1 MGNLTKDE
9 LIAKRT
15 QLETELNEVQEKLSN
30 QTYSVDLENI
40 SNLKSLLKQID
51 KSYTWNIKNA
61 AFVINLYDNLNNTKI
76 AIQKSKDESFVV
88 ELKSLDLNTLY
99 KVLTNIEGTGI
110 ESAKTF
116 TRLLTNV
123 GKQITDAMNQMAE
136 ANKEIQEGHVAL
148 AELDAAIDE
157 LTLIKNESAEEV
169 EADEITQ

>member
-15 QLETELNEVQEKLSN
+15 QLETELNEVQDKLAN
-30 QTYSVDLENI
+30 KTYAVDLENM
-40 SNLKSLLKQID
+40 SNLKALLKQID

-61 AFVINLYDNLNNTKI
+61 AFAINLYDNLNNTKI
-76 AIQKSKDESFVV
+76 AIQKSEDESFIV

-99 KVLTNIEGTGI
+99 KVLTSIEGTGI

-148 AELDAAIDE
+148 AELDAKIDE
-157 LTLIKNESAEEV
+157 LTKQESAEEV

>member
-15 QLETELNEVQEKLSN
+15 QLETELNEVQDKLAN
-30 QTYSVDLENI
+30 QTYAVDLENM

-61 AFVINLYDNLNNTKI
+61 AFAINLYDNLNNTRI
-76 AIQKSKDESFVV
+76 AIQKSEDESFSV

-99 KVLTNIEGTGI
+99 KVLTSIEGTGI

-148 AELDAAIDE
+148 AELDAAIE
-157 LTLIKNESAEEV
+157 NLTKTESAEEV

>member
-15 QLETELNEVQEKLSN
+15 QLEAELNEVQDKLAN
-30 QTYSVDLENI
+30 QTYAVDLENM
-40 SNLKSLLKQID
+40 SNLKALLKQID

-61 AFVINLYDNLNNTKI
+61 AFAINLYDNLNNTRI
-76 AIQKSKDESFVV
+76 AIQKSEDESFSV

-99 KVLTNIEGTGI
+99 KVLTSIEGTGI

-148 AELDAAIDE
+148 AELDAAIE
-157 LTLIKNESAEEV
+157 NLTKTESAEEV

>member
-9 LIAKRT
+9 LIVKRT
-15 QLETELNEVQEKLSN
+15 QLETELNEVQDKLAN
-30 QTYSVDLENI
+30 QTYAVDLENM
-40 SNLKSLLKQID
+40 SNLKALLKQID

-61 AFVINLYDNLNNTKI
+61 AFVINLYDNLNNTRI
-76 AIQKSKDESFVV
+76 AIQKSGDESFVV

-99 KVLTNIEGTGI
+99 KILTSIEGTGI

-123 GKQITDAMNQMAE
+123 GKQITDAMNEMAE

-148 AELDAAIDE
+148 AELDAVIDE
-157 LTLIKNESAEEV
+157 LTKQESAEEV

>member
-15 QLETELNEVQEKLSN
+15 QLETELNEVQDKLAN
-30 QTYSVDLENI
+30 KTYAVDLENM
-40 SNLKSLLKQID
+40 SNLKALLKQID

-61 AFVINLYDNLNNTKI
+61 AFAINLYDNLNNTRI
-76 AIQKSKDESFVV
+76 AIQKSEDESFVV

-99 KVLTNIEGTGI
+99 KVLTSIEGTGI

-136 ANKEIQEGHVAL
+136 ANKEIQQGHVAL
-148 AELDAAIDE
+148 AELDAKIDE
-157 LTLIKNESAEEV
+157 LTKQESAEEV

>member
-1 MGNLTKDE
+1 MENLTKDE
-9 LIAKRT
+9 LIVKRT
-15 QLETELNEVQEKLSN
+15 QLETELNEVQDKLAN
-30 QTYSVDLENI
+30 QTYAVDLENM
-40 SNLKSLLKQID
+40 SNLKALLKQID

-61 AFVINLYDNLNNTKI
+61 AFAINLYDNLNNTRI
-76 AIQKSKDESFVV
+76 AIQKSEDESFVV

-99 KVLTNIEGTGI
+99 KVLTSIEGTGI

-136 ANKEIQEGHVAL
+136 ANKEIQQGHVAL
-148 AELDAAIDE
+148 AELDAKIDE
-157 LTLIKNESAEEV
+157 LTKQESAEEV

>member
-9 LIAKRT
+9 LIVKRT
-15 QLETELNEVQEKLSN
+15 QLETELNEVQDKLAN
-30 QTYSVDLENI
+30 QTYAVDLENM
-40 SNLKSLLKQID
+40 SNLKALLKQID

-61 AFVINLYDNLNNTKI
+61 AFAINLYDNLNNTRI
-76 AIQKSKDESFVV
+76 AIQKSEDESFVV

-99 KVLTNIEGTGI
+99 KVLTSIEGTGI

-148 AELDAAIDE
+148 AELDAKIDE
-157 LTLIKNESAEEV
+157 LTKQESAEEV

>member
-1 MGNLTKDE
+1 MENLTKDE

-15 QLETELNEVQEKLSN
+15 QLETELNEVQDKLAN
-30 QTYSVDLENI
+30 QTYAVDLENM
-40 SNLKSLLKQID
+40 SNLKALLKQID

-61 AFVINLYDNLNNTKI
+61 AFAINLYDNLNNTRI
-76 AIQKSKDESFVV
+76 AIQKSEDESFSV

-99 KVLTNIEGTGI
+99 KVLTSIEGTGI

-148 AELDAAIDE
+148 AELDAAIE
-157 LTLIKNESAEEV
+157 NLTKTESAEEV

>member
-1 MGNLTKDE
+1 MENLTKDE
-9 LIAKRT
+9 LIVKRT
-15 QLETELNEVQEKLSN
+15 QLETELNEVQDKLAN
-30 QTYSVDLENI
+30 QTYAVDLENM
-40 SNLKSLLKQID
+40 SNLKALLKQID

-61 AFVINLYDNLNNTKI
+61 AFAINLYDNLNNTRI
-76 AIQKSKDESFVV
+76 AIQKSEDESFSV

-99 KVLTNIEGTGI
+99 KVLTSIEGTGI

-148 AELDAAIDE
+148 AELDAAIE
-157 LTLIKNESAEEV
+157 NLTKTESAEEV

>member
-9 LIAKRT
+9 LIVKRT
-15 QLETELNEVQEKLSN
+15 QLETELNEVQDKLAN
-30 QTYSVDLENI
+30 QTYAVDLENM

-61 AFVINLYDNLNNTKI
+61 AFAINLYDNLNNTRI
-76 AIQKSKDESFVV
+76 AIQKSEDESFVV

-99 KVLTNIEGTGI
+99 KVLTSIEGTGI

-148 AELDAAIDE
+148 AELDAKIDE
-157 LTLIKNESAEEV
+157 LTKQESAEEV

>member
-1 MGNLTKDE
+1 MDNLTKDE
-9 LIAKRT
+9 LIVKRT
-15 QLETELNEVQEKLSN
+15 QLETELNEVQDKLAN
-30 QTYSVDLENI
+30 QTYAVDLENM

-61 AFVINLYDNLNNTKI
+61 AFAINLYDNLNNTRI
-76 AIQKSKDESFVV
+76 AIQKSEDESFSV

-99 KVLTNIEGTGI
+99 KVLTSIEGTGI

-148 AELDAAIDE
+148 AELDAAIE
-157 LTLIKNESAEEV
+157 NLTKTESAEEV

>member
-15 QLETELNEVQEKLSN
+15 QLETELNEVQDKLAN
-30 QTYSVDLENI
+30 KTYAVDLENM
-40 SNLKSLLKQID
+40 SNLKALLKQID

-61 AFVINLYDNLNNTKI
+61 AFAINLYDNLNNTRI
-76 AIQKSKDESFVV
+76 AIQKSEDESFVV

-99 KVLTNIEGTGI
+99 KVLTSIEGTGI

-148 AELDAAIDE
+148 AELDAKIDE
-157 LTLIKNESAEEV
+157 LTKQESAEEV